1 MTDHIDNVD
10 VDATKKPSTG
20 NWQVKFRKLKKFEK
34 SHGHID
40 PNHDDMGP
48 RLSRFL
54 KNQLKKDQVGALAEP
69 KKRKLESLGVD
80 FTADNVAAVLE
91 KTKNESEAGT
101 NKRSKSGEGKKYQA
115 WKKKYQALVDFHK
128 ENGTCNVPA
137 DHPLA
142 KWVKIQKK
150 RSTKKVYNP
159 KKVELLNELG
169 FDWGKSDGTTTLSEK
184 RNRRRALNE
193 GGFDWVNSD
202 GAMTL
207 SESKNRRGPFQK
219 KFRLLRDFKD
229 EHGDC
234 NVPED
239 HPVLGR
245 WVKSLRT
252 RHASGALKKNHAEK
266 VKKLTDL
273 GFDWSETS
281 NAVSGAKST
290 SKLDVNRNFQK
301 KVALLRAYKD
311 ENGDCNVPE
320 THPKLGKMVK
330 NLRTRYASGVLQ
342 KKQPGLVDK
351 LTKLG
356 FEWTDQEEPEFEVV
370 ECSSGLGSK
379 KE

>member
-1 MTDHIDNVD
+1 M
-10 VDATKKPSTG
+10 
-20 NWQVKFRKLKKFEK
+20 
-34 SHGHID
+34 
-40 PNHDDMGP
+40 DDQMK
-48 RLSRFL
+48 RSA
-54 KNQLKKDQVGALAEP
+54 KKD
-69 KKRKLESLGVD
+69 
-80 FTADNVAAVLE
+80 
-91 KTKNESEAGT
+91 
-101 NKRSKSGEGKKYQA
+101 
-115 WKKKYQALVDFHK
+115 
-128 ENGTCNVPA
+128 
-137 DHPLA
+137 
-142 KWVKIQKK
+142 
-150 RSTKKVYNP
+150 YNP
-159 KKVELLNELG
+159 MKVELLNEID

-193 GGFDWVNSD
+193 GGFDWVNSV
-202 GAMTL
+202 
-207 SESKNRRGPFQK
+207 ERKNRRGLFQK
-219 KFRLLRDFKD
+219 KFSLLRYFKD

-239 HPVLGR
+239 HPELGR

-252 RHASGALKKNHAEK
+252 RYESGVLKKNHPEK

-273 GFDWSETS
+273 GFDWSETR
-281 NAVSGAKST
+281 NTVSGAKST

-301 KVALLRAYKD
+301 KVALLRAYKN

-356 FEWTDQEEPEFEVV
+356 FEWTDQEESEFEVV
-370 ECSSGLGSK
+370 ECSSGLGSE